1 MLTDV
6 IKKLANGEKLE
17 EKYKDHPLTGN
28 YAGGH
33 ECHIQP
39 DWFLIYQIAEFDL
52 ILILTRTGTRSDL
65 F

>member
-1 MLTDV
+1 MLADV

-28 YAGGH
+28 YAGRH

-39 DWFLIYQIAEFDL
+39 DWILIYQIAEFDL